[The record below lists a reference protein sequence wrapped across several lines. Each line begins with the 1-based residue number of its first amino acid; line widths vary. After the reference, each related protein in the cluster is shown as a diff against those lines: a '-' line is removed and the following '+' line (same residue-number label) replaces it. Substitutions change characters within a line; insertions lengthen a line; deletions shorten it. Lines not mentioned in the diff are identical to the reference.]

1 MRTIEEKKLIRE
13 EINRI
18 NEILGNKKIIL
29 EQAQFFKKIGDDV
42 VDLFN
47 DFVGKASKS
56 KNEEIW
62 SIGGQRVGKKMF
74 DTFEL
79 LVSDPQYW
87 SLLDDA
93 EKRLIANIMRSD
105 TTYVNKLWDEFL
117 SEFDDILDTSDDFL
131 LKIARLKEQTG
142 YTTQQILEDMWSEY
156 PDINVYLASL
166 LYRKVDDSIKV
177 LPEMVQRAKKPNY
190 WVELY
195 NDYEAG
201 FMKFLRQSFI
211 DGNFKKSQTIVEE
224 LEKEL
229 DTISYKLVGE
239 KGVRGK
245 ISGNLETLV
254 NKLAA
259 MKLSS
264 RQEVERVFKKYLID
278 NKIVKSTGEG
288 DEFVNS
294 PRIKQLLADK
304 SLSIQKSLW
313 FPVAS
318 KWKAWAEVLNL
329 INPYA
334 YWKTFIF
341 KDPGLLSTGARRFG
355 NAVLWK
361 DPQGWEEVQRSYLRS
376 GVAGK
381 VIDKT
386 LGLILVN
393 FGIIPILGG
402 LFDTAMENED
412 VKDNVKTYNM
422 LKNLCKED
430 GLPPEMCTEINNMQ
444 TEYMTEQDLDD
455 YIWKRMP
462 VGVDKGWGNLLA
474 GTYVDDIITSA
485 WSLGKRL
492 STGGETAEEDFINS
506 FSDLINKNRKAL
518 EDIGWDFSKTPKQ
531 NADAILLIA
540 NERTENKKKVSETTE
555 GFKAW
560 TALNGYTIKTPY
572 DQKAGIGIAYKNDDK
587 TQTPIN
593 FEWDFEKNN
602 TFKPIISITPP

>member
-1 MRTIEEKKLIRE
+1 MKTLNERKLIQE

-18 NEILGNKKIIL
+18 NELIGKKKIII
-29 EQAQFFKKIGDDV
+29 EQQFFKNVADDI
-42 VDLFN
+42 VDIFSDL
-47 DFVGKASKS
+47 VGKAVKL
-56 KNEEIW
+56 KDEDVW
-62 SIGGQRVGKKMF
+62 LVGGQRITKAML
-74 DTFEL
+74 DTFEVL
-79 LVSDPQYW
+79 IQDSAIW
-87 SLLDDA
+87 GILDDA
-93 EKRLIANIMRSD
+93 EKRLIATIMRSD
-105 TTYVNKLWDEFL
+105 TTYVNKIWDSFL
-117 SEFDDILDTSDDFL
+117 DEFDDILTTKESFL
-131 LKIARLKEQTG
+131 SNIVKLKGQTG
-142 YTTQQILEDMWSEY
+142 KTTQQILEEIWAEY
-156 PDINVYLASL
+156 PEINTYLATL
-166 LYRKVDDSIKV
+166 LSRKVDDAAAA
-177 LPEMVQRAKKPNY
+177 LPEMIKRAKKPNY
-190 WVELY
+190 WIELFS
-195 NDYEAG
+195 DYEPQ
-201 FMKFLRQSFI
+201 FMKFLRQSYI
-211 DGNFKKSQTIVEE
+211 DGNFKKAQTIVKE
-224 LEKEL
+224 LEKEF
-229 DTISYKLVGE
+229 DIISYKLIGE
-239 KGVRGK
+239 NGVRGK
-245 ISGNLETLV
+245 ISENVQTII

-259 MKLSS
+259 LKFSS
-264 RQEVERVFKKYLID
+264 RTEVEKAFRKYLTE
-278 NKIVKSTGEG
+278 NKILKSSSEAEEILN
-288 DEFVNS
+288 D
-294 PRIKQLLADK
+294 PAIKKLLDDK
-304 SLSIQKSLW
+304 SKSIANSLW
-313 FPVAS
+313 FPLIS
-318 KWKAWAEVLNL
+318 KWKAWGEVLHL
-329 INPYA
+329 VNPYA
-334 YWKTFIF
+334 YLKMIT
-341 KDPGLLSTGARRFG
+341 KSDPDLVITGAKRFA
-355 NAVLWK
+355 NVVFWK
-361 DPQGWEEVQRSYLRS
+361 DPQNWQEIQRSYFRS

-422 LKNLCKED
+422 LKDLCKED

-444 TEYMTEQDLDD
+444 TEYMTEQDLND

-518 EDIGWDFSKTPKQ
+518 EDIGWDFSKTPQENTDK
-531 NADAILLIA
+531 ILSTA
-540 NERTENKKKVSETTE
+540 NERRENQKKVSETPE

-572 DQKAGIGIAYKNDDK
+572 NQKAGIGIAYKNDDK

>member
-1 MRTIEEKKLIRE
+1 MKTLNERKLIQE

-18 NEILGNKKIIL
+18 NELIGNKQIIT
-29 EQAQFFKKIGDDV
+29 EQPQFFKNVIDNLGDE
-42 VDLFN
+42 LGEFL
-47 DFVGKASKS
+47 GKAVKQRD
-56 KNEEIW
+56 EDVW
-62 SIGGQRVGKKMF
+62 LIGGQRVSKSTLEALEIVARDPDYWTTLNSADKK
-74 DTFEL
+74 
-79 LVSDPQYW
+79 
-87 SLLDDA
+87 
-93 EKRLIANIMRSD
+93 LIAAIMRSD
-105 TTYVNKLWDEFL
+105 EKYVEKVFDSLTD
-117 SEFDDILDTSDDFL
+117 EFDDILTTQEDFL
-131 LKIARLKEQTG
+131 SNIMKVKEKTG
-142 YTTQQILEDMWSEY
+142 KTTQQVLEDMWAEY
-156 PDINVYLASL
+156 PEYNTYLATL
-166 LYRKVDDSIKV
+166 LSKKIDNMAAA
-177 LPEMVQRAKKPNY
+177 LPEMIKRARKPNY
-190 WVELY
+190 WIELFS
-195 NDYEAG
+195 DYEPQ

-211 DGNFKKSQTIVEE
+211 DGNFKKATTIVNE

-245 ISGNLETLV
+245 ISENVQTIV

-259 MKLSS
+259 LKFSS
-264 RQEVERVFKKYLID
+264 RTEVEKAFRKFLTD
-278 NKIVKSTGEG
+278 NKILKSSAEAEEILN
-288 DEFVNS
+288 D
-294 PRIKQLLADK
+294 PKIKQLLDDK
-304 SLSIQKSLW
+304 AKSIAKSLW
-313 FPVAS
+313 LPVAS
-318 KWKAWAEVLNL
+318 KWKAWVEVLHL

-341 KDPGLLSTGARRFG
+341 KDPELLSTGARRFG
-355 NAVLWK
+355 NTVLWK
-361 DPQGWEEVQRSYLRS
+361 DPQGWEEIRRSYFRS

-422 LKNLCKED
+422 LKDLCKDD

-444 TEYMTEQDLDD
+444 TEYMTEKDLDD

-518 EDIGWDFSKTPKQ
+518 EDIGWDFSKTPQ
-531 NADAILLIA
+531 ENADKILSTA
-540 NERTENKKKVSETTE
+540 NERKENKKKVSETTE

-572 DQKAGIGIAYKNDDK
+572 DQKVGIGIAYKNDDK

>member
-1 MRTIEEKKLIRE
+1 MKTLNERKLIQE

-18 NEILGNKKIIL
+18 NELIGNKQIIT
-29 EQAQFFKKIGDDV
+29 EQSQFFKNVIDNLGDE
-42 VDLFN
+42 LGEFL
-47 DFVGKASKS
+47 GKAVKQRD
-56 KNEEIW
+56 EDVW
-62 SIGGQRVGKKMF
+62 LVGGQRVSKSTLEALEIVARDPDYWTTLNSADKK
-74 DTFEL
+74 
-79 LVSDPQYW
+79 
-87 SLLDDA
+87 
-93 EKRLIANIMRSD
+93 LIAAIMRSD
-105 TTYVNKLWDEFL
+105 EKYVEKVFDSLTD
-117 SEFDDILDTSDDFL
+117 EFDDILTTQEGFL
-131 LKIARLKEQTG
+131 SNIMKVKEKTG
-142 YTTQQILEDMWSEY
+142 KTTQQVLEDMWAEY
-156 PDINVYLASL
+156 PEYNTYLATL
-166 LYRKVDDSIKV
+166 LSKKIDNMAAA
-177 LPEMVQRAKKPNY
+177 LPEMIKRARKPNY
-190 WVELY
+190 WIELFS
-195 NDYEAG
+195 DYEPQ

-211 DGNFKKSQTIVEE
+211 DGNFKKAATIVNE

-245 ISGNLETLV
+245 ISENVQTIV

-259 MKLSS
+259 LKFSS
-264 RQEVERVFKKYLID
+264 RTEVEKAFRKFLTD
-278 NKIVKSTGEG
+278 NKILKSSAEAEEILN
-288 DEFVNS
+288 D
-294 PRIKQLLADK
+294 PKIKQLLDDK
-304 SLSIQKSLW
+304 AKSIAKSLW
-313 FPVAS
+313 LPVAS
-318 KWKAWAEVLNL
+318 KWKAWVEVLHL

-341 KDPGLLSTGARRFG
+341 KDPELLSTGARRFG
-355 NAVLWK
+355 NTVLWK
-361 DPQGWEEVQRSYLRS
+361 DPQGWEEIRRSYFRS

-422 LKNLCKED
+422 LKDLCKDD

-444 TEYMTEQDLDD
+444 TEYMTEKDLDD

-492 STGGETAEEDFINS
+492 ATGGETAEEDFINS

-518 EDIGWDFSKTPKQ
+518 EDIGWDFSKTPQ
-531 NADAILLIA
+531 ENADKILLTA
-540 NERTENKKKVSETTE
+540 NERKENKKKVSETPE

-572 DQKAGIGIAYKNDDK
+572 DQKVGIGIAYKNDDK